1 MSVSQ
6 EPAVWLPGQ
15 SSKCLLSSDWQ
26 RGGQGRGQEEREWR
40 GGGGGDR
47 GRGGGR
53 KGGRR
58 KG

>member
-15 SSKCLLSSDWQ
+15 SSKGLLSSDWQ
-26 RGGQGRGQEEREWR
+26 RGGQGRGQEEREGR
-40 GGGGGDR
+40 GGGGDR

>member
-15 SSKCLLSSDWQ
+15 SSKGLLSSDWQ
-26 RGGQGRGQEEREWR
+26 RGGQGRGQEEREGR
-40 GGGGGDR
+40 GGGGDR

-53 KGGRR
+53 
-58 KG
+58 